1 MASATDPATLAGL
14 TALFTEGMR
23 WVTAASLGMARP
35 AGIFLILPV
44 FTRAKM
50 GTLIRLGLA
59 FGLAFPVLGYSQQSL
74 APNGADV
81 QVVRL
86 VLVALKE
93 LFVGVLIGFVVGIP
107 FWAIQSVGELIDTQR
122 GISNEVAPV
131 DPTTKSQASALGLFL
146 GLLGITIFVAADGL
160 NTLVETLYGS
170 YGLWPI
176 QRFLPAADLDAMMGL
191 ARLVDRVLRTAM
203 LVGGPVIV
211 LMLLLDLCVML
222 IGRFAPQL
230 NANDL
235 APTVKNVAVV
245 LFMMAYAGYLFD
257 YAGAEIGTIRSVD
270 GVIGPFLR

>member
-1 MASATDPATLAGL
+1 MASLPDPNTLAGL
-14 TALFTEGMR
+14 TSLFTEGMR
-23 WVTAASLGMARP
+23 WISAAALGMARP

-44 FTRAKM
+44 FTRAEM

-59 FGLAFPVLGYSQQSL
+59 FGLAFPILGYSQQSI
-74 APNGADV
+74 APTEADI

-93 LFVGVLIGFVVGIP
+93 LFVGVLIGFVIGIP

-131 DPTTKSQASALGLFL
+131 DPTTKSQSSALGLFL

-176 QRFLPAADLDAMMGL
+176 QRFLPATDLDAMMDL
-191 ARLVDRVLRTAM
+191 ARLVDRVLRTAL

-245 LFMMAYAGYLFD
+245 LFMMAYASYLFD
-257 YAGAEIGTIRSVD
+257 YASAEIGTVRGMD
-270 GVIGPFLR
+270 TTIGPFLR

>member
-1 MASATDPATLAGL
+1 MASLPDPNTVAGL
-14 TALFTEGMR
+14 TALFTEAMR
-23 WVTAASLGMARP
+23 WVSAAALGMARP

-44 FTRAKM
+44 FTRAEM

-59 FGLAFPVLGYSQQSL
+59 FGLAFPILGYSQQSI
-74 APNGADV
+74 APAEADI

-93 LFVGVLIGFVVGIP
+93 LFVGLLIGFVMGIP

-131 DPTTKSQASALGLFL
+131 DPTTKSQSSALGLFL
-146 GLLGITIFVAADGL
+146 GLLAITIFVAADGL
-160 NTLVETLYGS
+160 NTVVEALYSS

-176 QRFLPAADLDAMMGL
+176 QTFLPATDLEAMMGL
-191 ARLVDRVLRTAM
+191 ARLVDRVLRTAL

-245 LFMMAYAGYLFD
+245 LFMMAYASYLFD
-257 YAGAEIGTIRSVD
+257 YAGAEIGTLRGID
-270 GVIGPFLR
+270 ATIGPFLR

>member
-1 MASATDPATLAGL
+1 MASATDPATLTGL
-14 TALFTEGMR
+14 TALFTEAMR

-44 FTRAKM
+44 FTRAEM

-74 APNGADV
+74 APVGADV

-191 ARLVDRVLRTAM
+191 ARLVDRVLRTAL

-257 YAGAEIGTIRSVD
+257 YAGAEIGTIRGVD

>member
-1 MASATDPATLAGL
+1 MASLPDPNTVAGL
-14 TALFTEGMR
+14 TALFTEAMR
-23 WVTAASLGMARP
+23 WVSAAALGMARP

-44 FTRAKM
+44 FTRAEM

-59 FGLAFPVLGYSQQSL
+59 FGLAFPILGYSQQSI
-74 APNGADV
+74 APAEADI

-93 LFVGVLIGFVVGIP
+93 LFVGVLIGFVMGIP

-131 DPTTKSQASALGLFL
+131 DPTTKSQSSALGLFL
-146 GLLGITIFVAADGL
+146 GLLAITIFVAADGL
-160 NTLVETLYGS
+160 NTVVEALYSS

-176 QRFLPAADLDAMMGL
+176 QTFLPATDLEAMMGL
-191 ARLVDRVLRTAM
+191 ARLVDRVLRTAL

-222 IGRFAPQL
+222 IGRFAPQI

-245 LFMMAYAGYLFD
+245 LFMMAYASYLFD
-257 YAGAEIGTIRSVD
+257 YAGAEIGTLRGI
-270 GVIGPFLR
+270 GATIGPFLR